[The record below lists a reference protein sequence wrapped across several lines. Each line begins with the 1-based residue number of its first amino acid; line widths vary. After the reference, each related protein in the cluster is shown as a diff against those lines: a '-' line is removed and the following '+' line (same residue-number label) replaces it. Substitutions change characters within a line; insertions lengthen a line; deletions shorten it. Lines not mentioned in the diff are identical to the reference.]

1 MKKCTPEERAA
12 EVQKAKASSRA
23 WVQMNRTWD
32 YNQICAL
39 LPDHRSR
46 VIMVKEFL
54 QRGFF
59 ITNQPRESDCDED
72 DAAAPSSDL
81 PQTRLVQRAPGI
93 KHCQK
98 IVRVAK
104 PDVLRIQRDLQ
115 AGRELSNTDQ
125 TLYRYY
131 CEALLVF
138 VHMQRPRAVEALTDA
153 EWVNKTKLGDRFV
166 IGVQREKTS
175 SMQIALTQEEE
186 ACLELY
192 FRRIRPENIQPEKLC
207 NRFFVSSSGMEV
219 QSVSRDMNRLH
230 KLYKL
235 APFSAQCV
243 RRAVEEAAEKL
254 PAQQQEALHHYLSIS
269 AGAVRPQDVVDAALL
284 LESLVSTSAD
294 ETSSATSCAAGP
306 SGKSFAE
313 FVERFP
319 VSPEGQPPSKKQRVE
334 SGFPDDRVF
343 YDKWRI
349 TQYAQRE
356 QYLLSHFTVRKPSAA
371 KVARLITQE
380 GWKVNCPK
388 PEDIERLWTPPS
400 KAAVEDDKFILH
412 CVSEQNWSGMAIKD
426 FGDERG
432 FGVVATQTFSKN
444 DIVCDC
450 HGKVIPA
457 AQGRAMVQAQHDEAG
472 YMFFFKA
479 GKRDLCV
486 DAQTFP
492 CECHPGKDTVGRR
505 INHSTKA
512 PNLKPFHCRLR
523 VNGEDKDVILFRALK
538 DISVGVELRFDYG
551 VKRKS
556 FRGEGLHLDWLDG

>member
-1 MKKCTPEERAA
+1 MIAHLKTIRTNQFADLLRQSELDFAEMEGQAEKRSADRTVVHCLQCHKPQENLAAHLSRVCMKKRTPEERAA
-12 EVQKAKASSRA
+12 KGSESQGFEQRVGSDEQDLGLQPDCA
-23 WVQMNRTWD
+23 D
-32 YNQICAL
+32 CAL

-46 VIMVKEFL
+46 VIMVK
-54 QRGFF
+54 
-59 ITNQPRESDCDED
+59 D
-72 DAAAPSSDL
+72 
-81 PQTRLVQRAPGI
+81 RLVQTAPGI

-138 VHMQRPRAVEALTDA
+138 VHMQGPRAVEALTDA

-166 IGVQREKTS
+166 IGVQREKTL

-207 NRFFVSSSGMEV
+207 NSFFVSSSGVEV
-219 QSVSRDMNRLH
+219 V
-230 KLYKL
+230 YKL

-254 PAQQQEALHHYLSIS
+254 PAQQQEALHHYLAIS
-269 AGAVRPQDVVDAALL
+269 TGAVRPQDVVDAALL

-306 SGKSFAE
+306 SGKSNMAIC
-313 FVERFP
+313 FVAIFP

-334 SGFPDDRVF
+334 SGFPDDRGF

-356 QYLLSHFTVRKPSAA
+356 RYLLCESLNPS
-371 KVARLITQE
+371 
-380 GWKVNCPK
+380 
-388 PEDIERLWTPPS
+388 IE
-400 KAAVEDDKFILH
+400 H
-412 CVSEQNWSGMAIKD
+412 
-426 FGDERG
+426 
-432 FGVVATQTFSKN
+432 
-444 DIVCDC
+444 
-450 HGKVIPA
+450 
-457 AQGRAMVQAQHDEAG
+457 
-472 YMFFFKA
+472 
-479 GKRDLCV
+479 
-486 DAQTFP
+486 
-492 CECHPGKDTVGRR
+492 
-505 INHSTKA
+505 
-512 PNLKPFHCRLR
+512 
-523 VNGEDKDVILFRALK
+523 
-538 DISVGVELRFDYG
+538 
-551 VKRKS
+551 
-556 FRGEGLHLDWLDG
+556 

>member
-1 MKKCTPEERAA
+1 
-12 EVQKAKASSRA
+12 
-23 WVQMNRTWD
+23 
-32 YNQICAL
+32 
-39 LPDHRSR
+39 
-46 VIMVKEFL
+46 
-54 QRGFF
+54 
-59 ITNQPRESDCDED
+59 
-72 DAAAPSSDL
+72 
-81 PQTRLVQRAPGI
+81 
-93 KHCQK
+93 
-98 IVRVAK
+98 
-104 PDVLRIQRDLQ
+104 
-115 AGRELSNTDQ
+115 
-125 TLYRYY
+125 
-131 CEALLVF
+131 
-138 VHMQRPRAVEALTDA
+138 
-153 EWVNKTKLGDRFV
+153 
-166 IGVQREKTS
+166 
-175 SMQIALTQEEE
+175 
-186 ACLELY
+186 
-192 FRRIRPENIQPEKLC
+192 
-207 NRFFVSSSGMEV
+207 
-219 QSVSRDMNRLH
+219 MNRLH

-269 AGAVRPQDVVDAALL
+269 AGAVRPQDVINAALL
-284 LESLVSTSAD
+284 LESLVRYTSLHPTMALLITNKV
-294 ETSSATSCAAGP
+294 TSFCLSA
-306 SGKSFAE
+306 
-313 FVERFP
+313 
-319 VSPEGQPPSKKQRVE
+319 
-334 SGFPDDRVF
+334 
-343 YDKWRI
+343 
-349 TQYAQRE
+349 
-356 QYLLSHFTVRKPSAA
+356 HFTVRKPSAA

-400 KAAVEDDKFILH
+400 KAAVEDDKFIIR

-479 GKRDLCV
+479 GQRDLCV